1 MPTDAPLRNGAPFP
15 NGALIQSLRAAL
27 ELSPDALPLRKHLAD
42 LLLANGAF
50 AEAVEEYRL
59 ALDLAP
65 EDRQLKLA
73 LAEAY
78 YRQAKIDVALVVLE
92 ELMRL
97 PNPDAAAFLLAA
109 RAYLAIGEPE
119 QAANAYRQVLARQ
132 PELADGELE
141 KQLPPTP
148 VEEVEAVRPADKP
161 LFATVEEPEEETP
174 LDLER
179 PRITFQDV
187 GGMDKLKEQIRLKII
202 YPITHPEV
210 YKVYGKTMGGGIL
223 MYGPPGCGK
232 TYLARATAGEVKAHF
247 LAVGLHD
254 VLDMWL
260 GKSEQNLHALF
271 ELART
276 NPPCILFFD
285 EVDALGASRAD
296 MRHHGIRH
304 VINQFLSELDGVQTS
319 NEGVLVLAATNMPW
333 YIDSALRRPGR
344 FDRVIFVPP
353 PDAQA
358 RLAILKLMLADKP
371 THQVDYE
378 KLARAT
384 EGFSGADL
392 RGVVEQAVEH
402 KLCEAMQT
410 GLPKPLTTNDLAAV
424 IKTVHPTTKEW
435 FETARNYAIYSNVG
449 GAYDDVLEY
458 LKRK

>member
-1 MPTDAPLRNGAPFP
+1 M
-15 NGALIQSLRAAL
+15 
-27 ELSPDALPLRKHLAD
+27 RKHLAD
-42 LLLANGAF
+42 LLLADGAF
-50 AEAVEEYRL
+50 AQAVEEYRRL
-59 ALDLAP
+59 LELAP
-65 EDRQLKLA
+65 EDSQIKLA

-78 YRQAKIDVALVVLE
+78 YRQAKVDVALVILE

-97 PNPDAAAFLLAA
+97 PGAAAPAFLLAA
-109 RAYLAIGEPE
+109 RSYLAVDEPE
-119 QAANAYRQVLARQ
+119 QAARAYRQALARQ
-132 PELADGELE
+132 PELADAELE
-141 KQLPPTP
+141 RQLPLER
-148 VEEVEAVRPADKP
+148 VEETSAERPADKP
-161 LFATVEEPEEETP
+161 LFAAVEEPEEKTP
-174 LDLER
+174 VDLER

-202 YPITHPEV
+202 YPITHPDI
-210 YKVYGKTMGGGIL
+210 YKVYGKTTGGGIL

-260 GKSEQNLHALF
+260 GKSEQNLHAIF

-285 EVDALGASRAD
+285 EVDALGASRSD

-319 NEGVLVLAATNMPW
+319 NEGVLILAATNMPW

-353 PDAQA
+353 PDAPA
-358 RLAILKLMLADKP
+358 RLAILRLMLADKP
-371 THQVDYE
+371 THQIDYE
-378 KLARAT
+378 KLAHAT
-384 EGFSGADL
+384 EDFSGADL
-392 RGVVEQAVEH
+392 RGVVDQAVEH
-402 KLCEAMQT
+402 KLHEAMQT

-435 FETARNYAIYSNVG
+435 FETARNYAVYSNVG

-458 LKRK
+458 LKRSGKRIK